1 MKTPFYAGLVLVVTL
16 TIMGLVAYT
25 NHQKS
30 LLQALQATAT
40 EQALELAG
48 AKRALE
54 VKPKEVVRFVEVPA
68 AVKEAVKNGSLA
80 PVTAIRIDATTPTLS
95 VPCPEPPSDPG
106 PPGAVEVPRF
116 ANIRFGLTGEVFV
129 GKVKSGAVEATV
141 TLKGTVFGDNGF
153 SAPLDFK
160 PEDVAL
166 GIVFSKEISR
176 AIEAYQEPWLKKHT
190 AFACPGIGITY
201 NPLNARPVDLAL
213 TCGYS
218 LVWF

>member
-1 MKTPFYAGLVLVVTL
+1 MKTPFYAGLVLVVSL
-16 TIMGLVAYT
+16 TIMGLVAYI
-25 NHQKS
+25 NHQKG
-30 LLQALQATAT
+30 LLQAIQATAT

-68 AVKEAVKNGSLA
+68 AVKEAVKNGSLT
-80 PVTAIRIDATTPTLS
+80 PVTAVRIVATTPTLA
-95 VPCPEPPSDPG
+95 VPCPEPPVDPG
-106 PPGAVEVPRF
+106 APREAAVPRF
-116 ANIRFGLTGEVFV
+116 ANIRFGLTGEVFI
-129 GKVKSGAVEATV
+129 GKVKGGAVEAT
-141 TLKGTVFGDNGF
+141 TSLKGTVFGDNGF
-153 SAPLDFK
+153 SAPLEFK
-160 PEDVAL
+160 PEDVA
-166 GIVFSKEISR
+166 ISVVFSKEISR

-218 LVWF
+218 MVWF